1 MKLKQLFSDRTF
13 YKKLLIVAIPIM
25 VQNGITNVVNMADN
39 MMVGQV
45 GTSEMSGVAIA
56 NQLILIMY
64 LCLFGG
70 VSGAGI
76 FTAQFYGKDDAEGI
90 RYTLRYKLYICLII
104 AAICIGIFTIANEPL
119 INFYLRDT
127 DPAEVPIAFASGT
140 EYLRIMIFG
149 FLPFAVM
156 QAYAGTMRETGNTVP
171 PMVAGIIAV
180 LMNLALNYLLI
191 FGKFGAPKLGVAGAA
206 VATVISRYAECIIVV
221 LWAHLSKRTKPYLK
235 GAYRSFKIPGKL
247 VRDITVK
254 GMPLVLNETLY
265 AAAFAVLL
273 SIYSQRGI
281 EAIAA
286 YNITT
291 TVSNVF
297 NVVYMALGISVSI
310 VIGQMLGAQN
320 IEEAKRRLP
329 QLMIFSIAVASC
341 VAVVMLIFAPLIPK
355 FYNTTAD
362 VKVMAAALMR
372 INALYMPFYT
382 FVHASYFIIRAG
394 GRTVLTFFFDCGM
407 LWCVY
412 VPVAL
417 LLVNFTGLSLV
428 WVYLLVQGI
437 EVIRCLIGGV
447 MLKKGVWA
455 HNIIS

>member
-1 MKLKQLFSDRTF
+1 MKFKELFFDRRF
-13 YKKLLIVAIPIM
+13 YKKLLLVAVPIM

-76 FTAQFYGKDDAEGI
+76 FTAQFYGKDDRDGV
-90 RYTLRYKLYICLII
+90 RHTLRYKIYICLII
-104 AAICIGIFTIANEPL
+104 AAICTAVFTLAKDPL

-127 DPAEVPIAFASGT
+127 EAQSVPVAFAAGT
-140 EYLRIMIFG
+140 EYLKIMIWG
-149 FLPFAVM
+149 FLPFSIM
-156 QAYAGTMRETGNTVP
+156 QAYASTMRETGNTLP
-171 PMVAGIIAV
+171 PMVAGVIAV
-180 LMNLALNYLLI
+180 IMNLVLNYVLI
-191 FGKFGAPKLGVAGAA
+191 FGHFGAPELGVAGAA
-206 VATVISRYAECIIVV
+206 IATVISRYAECIIVV
-221 LWAHLSKRTKPYLK
+221 IWAHLSKKTKPLLK
-235 GAYRSFKIPGKL
+235 GAYRSFKIPMSL
-247 VRDITVK
+247 VKTITVK

-273 SIYSQRGI
+273 SIYSGRGI

-297 NVVYMALGISVSI
+297 NVVYMALGIAVSI
-310 VIGQMLGAQN
+310 VIGQMLGAN
-320 IEEAKRRLP
+320 EIDEAKHRLP
-329 QLMIFSIAVASC
+329 QLLIFSIAVSSC
-341 VAVVMLIFAPLIPK
+341 VAVIMLIFAPLIPA
-355 FYNTTAD
+355 FYNTTDA
-362 VKVMAAALMR
+362 VKDMAASLMR
-372 INALYMPFYT
+372 INAMYMPFYT
-382 FVHASYFIIRAG
+382 YIHASYFIIRAG
-394 GRTVLTFFFDCGM
+394 GRTVLTFLFDCGM

-412 VPVAL
+412 VPVAFL
-417 LLVNFTGLSLV
+417 LINFTDLSLV
-428 WVYLLVQGI
+428 WTFLLVQGI
-437 EVIRCLIGGV
+437 EIPRSFIGAY

-455 HNIIS
+455 NNIVS

>member
-1 MKLKQLFSDRTF
+1 MKLKQLFTDRSF

-25 VQNGITNVVNMADN
+25 IQNGITNVVNMADN

-104 AAICIGIFTIANEPL
+104 AALCTTIFTLGNEPL

-156 QAYAGTMRETGNTVP
+156 QAYASTMRETGNTVP
-171 PMVAGIIAV
+171 PMVAGIVAV
-180 LMNLALNYLLI
+180 LMNLGLNYILI

-206 VATVISRYAECIIVV
+206 IATVISRYAECLIIVI
-221 LWAHLSKRTKPYLK
+221 WAHLSKKTKPYLK

-281 EAIAA
+281 NAIAA

-297 NVVYMALGISVSI
+297 NVVYMALGIAVSI
-310 VIGQMLGAQN
+310 VIGQMLGAQD
-320 IEEAKRRLP
+320 IDEAKRRLP

-341 VAVVMLIFAPLIPK
+341 IAVVMLIFAPLIPK
-355 FYNTTAD
+355 FYNTTSD
-362 VKVMAAALMR
+362 VKSMAAALMR
-372 INALYMPFYT
+372 INAMYMPFYT

-407 LWCVY
+407 LWCAY
-412 VPVAL
+412 VPVAF

-428 WVYLLVQGI
+428 WVYLIVQAI
-437 EVIRCLIGGV
+437 EIIRCGIGGI

-455 HNIIS
+455 RNIVS

>member
-1 MKLKQLFSDRTF
+1 MKLKQLFTDRSF

-104 AAICIGIFTIANEPL
+104 AALCTTIFTLGNEPL

-156 QAYAGTMRETGNTVP
+156 QAYASTMRETGNTVP
-171 PMVAGIIAV
+171 PMVAGIVAV
-180 LMNLALNYLLI
+180 LMNLGLNYILI
-191 FGKFGAPKLGVAGAA
+191 FGKLGAPKLGVAGAA
-206 VATVISRYAECIIVV
+206 IATVISRYAECLIIVI
-221 LWAHLSKRTKPYLK
+221 WAHLSKKTKPYLK

-281 EAIAA
+281 NAIAA

-297 NVVYMALGISVSI
+297 NVVYMALGIAVSI
-310 VIGQMLGAQN
+310 VIGQMLGAQD
-320 IEEAKRRLP
+320 IDEAKRRLP

-341 VAVVMLIFAPLIPK
+341 IAVVMLIFAPLIPK
-355 FYNTTAD
+355 FYNTTSD
-362 VKVMAAALMR
+362 VKSMAAALMR
-372 INALYMPFYT
+372 INAMYMPFYT

-407 LWCVY
+407 LWCAY
-412 VPVAL
+412 VPVAF

-428 WVYLLVQGI
+428 WVYLIVQAI
-437 EVIRCLIGGV
+437 EIIRCGIGGV

-455 HNIIS
+455 RNIVS

>member
-1 MKLKQLFSDRTF
+1 MKLKQLFTDRSF

-104 AAICIGIFTIANEPL
+104 AALCTTIFTLGNEPL

-156 QAYAGTMRETGNTVP
+156 QAYASTMRETGNTVP
-171 PMVAGIIAV
+171 PMVAGIVAV
-180 LMNLALNYLLI
+180 LMNLGLNYILI

-206 VATVISRYAECIIVV
+206 IATVISRYAECLIIVI
-221 LWAHLSKRTKPYLK
+221 WAHLSKKTKPYLK

-281 EAIAA
+281 NAIAA

-297 NVVYMALGISVSI
+297 NVVYMALGIAVSI
-310 VIGQMLGAQN
+310 VIGQMLGAQD
-320 IEEAKRRLP
+320 IDEAKRRLP

-341 VAVVMLIFAPLIPK
+341 IAVVMLIFAPLIPK
-355 FYNTTAD
+355 FYNTTSD
-362 VKVMAAALMR
+362 VKSMAAALMR
-372 INALYMPFYT
+372 INAMYMPFYT

-407 LWCVY
+407 LWCAY
-412 VPVAL
+412 VPVAF

-428 WVYLLVQGI
+428 WVYLIVQAI
-437 EVIRCLIGGV
+437 EIIRCGIGGI

-455 HNIIS
+455 RNIVS